1 MSAALQRT
9 IHEEVD
15 LVQRFTQTYRAK
27 LAEVIDRLNHAPPS
41 PTGDARP
48 DGQTIRW
55 CVEAVDMVLAS
66 QAEFA
71 KAMHRLAAGTAT
83 GAAGNATIV

>member
-1 MSAALQRT
+1 MSALRRT
-9 IHEEVD
+9 IDEEVD

-27 LAEVIDRLNHAPPS
+27 LAEVIDRLNHTPA
-41 PTGDARP
+41 TGGDARP
-48 DGQTIRW
+48 DGQTLRW

-71 KAMHRLAAGTAT
+71 KAMRRMAS
-83 GAAGNATIV
+83 NADASAV

>member
-1 MSAALQRT
+1 MLSETRQAIRD
-9 IHEEVD
+9 EVN

-27 LAEVIDRLNHAPPS
+27 LAGMIDRLNSPSIAPLE
-41 PTGDARP
+41 ANP
-48 DGQTIRW
+48 DQQSIRW

-71 KAMHRLAAGTAT
+71 KALDRLAA
-83 GAAGNATIV
+83 AGN